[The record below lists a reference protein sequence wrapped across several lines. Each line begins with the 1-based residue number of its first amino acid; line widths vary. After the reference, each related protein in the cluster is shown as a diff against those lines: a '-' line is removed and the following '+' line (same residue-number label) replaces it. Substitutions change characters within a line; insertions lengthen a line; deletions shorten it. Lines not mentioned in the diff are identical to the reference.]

1 MKQKNLKYL
10 HIGCGDNVL
19 PKPFIN
25 IDSRKKKGVLNLKA
39 YPLKFKDNSFDLVY
53 ASHILEHFNK
63 VKVLK
68 VLKEWVRVL
77 KPGGIL
83 RISVPSFD
91 NLSLIYKIDKNID
104 NISGPLMGGQTYKD
118 NFHYE
123 IFNQKKLI
131 KLLTNAGLE
140 AIHPWDFRRTIHSKY
155 WDFSQATTNEI
166 PISLNLEGRKK
177 ILGKSL
183 DYDFKEFNVIF
194 NKLKKDKKYHKKI
207 RSILKSIK

>member
-77 KPGGIL
+77 KPGGVL

-91 NLSLIYKIDKNID
+91 NLSLIYNIDKNID

-123 IFNQKKLI
+123 IFNQK
-131 KLLTNAGLE
+131 N
-140 AIHPWDFRRTIHSKY
+140 
-155 WDFSQATTNEI
+155 
-166 PISLNLEGRKK
+166 
-177 ILGKSL
+177 
-183 DYDFKEFNVIF
+183 
-194 NKLKKDKKYHKKI
+194 
-207 RSILKSIK
+207 

>member
-39 YPLKFKDNSFDLVY
+39 YPLKFKDNTFDLVY

-63 VKVLK
+63 IKVLK

-77 KPGGIL
+77 KPGGVL

-91 NLSLIYKIDKNID
+91 NLSLIYNIDKNID

-131 KLLTNAGLE
+131 KLLTSAGLE

-177 ILGKSL
+177 ILDKNL
-183 DYDFKEFNVIF
+183 DYDFKEFKLIYY
-194 NKLKKDKKYHKKI
+194 KLKKNKKYYKKI

>member
-25 IDSRKKKGVLNLKA
+25 IDSRKKRGVLNLKA

-123 IFNQKKLI
+123 IFNQKKLM

-166 PISLNLEGRKK
+166 TISLNIEGRKK
-177 ILGKSL
+177 ILGKRL

>member
-25 IDSRKKKGVLNLKA
+25 IDSRKKRGVLNLKA

-123 IFNQKKLI
+123 IFHKHCELSRLQFLPLDHDFLYSSDFHDKISKS
-131 KLLTNAGLE
+131 GL
-140 AIHPWDFRRTIHSKY
+140 
-155 WDFSQATTNEI
+155 
-166 PISLNLEGRKK
+166 
-177 ILGKSL
+177 
-183 DYDFKEFNVIF
+183 
-194 NKLKKDKKYHKKI
+194 
-207 RSILKSIK
+207 

>member
-39 YPLKFKDNSFDLVY
+39 YPLKFKNNTFDLVY

-63 VKVLK
+63 MKVLK

-91 NLSLIYKIDKNID
+91 NLSSIYKIDKNIE

-207 RSILKSIK
+207 RSILKSLK

>member
-77 KPGGIL
+77 KPGGVL

-91 NLSLIYKIDKNID
+91 NLSLIYNIDKNID

-177 ILGKSL
+177 ILGKSS

>member
-166 PISLNLEGRKK
+166 PISLNLEGRKN
-177 ILGKSL
+177 LGKSS

-194 NKLKKDKKYHKKI
+194 IKLKKI
-207 RSILKSIK
+207 RNIIKRSDLF

>member
-25 IDSRKKKGVLNLKA
+25 IDNRKKKGVLNLKA
-39 YPLKFKDNSFDLVY
+39 YPLRFKTNTFDLVY
-53 ASHILEHFNK
+53 ASHILEHFK
-63 VKVLK
+63 KKQVLK
-68 VLKEWVRVL
+68 VLAEWVRVL

-83 RISVPSFD
+83 RISVPCFE
-91 NLSLIYKIDKNID
+91 NLSKIYNIDKDID

-123 IFNQKKLI
+123 IFNKNKLI
-131 KLLTNAGLE
+131 KLLLSAGLE
-140 AIHPWDFRRTIHSKY
+140 AVHPWDFKRTIHSKF
-155 WDFSQATTNEI
+155 WDFSQATTKEI

-177 ILGKSL
+177 NLNDNL
-183 DYDFKEFNVIF
+183 DYEFKELNRILK
-194 NKLKKDKKYHKKI
+194 KLKKDQIYKKKLK
-207 RSILKSIK
+207 SILKSI

>member
-25 IDSRKKKGVLNLKA
+25 IDSRKKRGVLNLKA

-123 IFNQKKLI
+123 IFNQKKLM

>member
-25 IDSRKKKGVLNLKA
+25 IDSRKKRGVLNLKA

-123 IFNQKKLI
+123 IFNQKKLM

-207 RSILKSIK
+207 RSILKSLK

>member
-1 MKQKNLKYL
+1 VKQKNLKYL

-177 ILGKSL
+177 ILGKSS

>member
-10 HIGCGDNVL
+10 HIGGGDNVL

-63 VKVLK
+63 IKVLK

-77 KPGGIL
+77 KPGGVL

-91 NLSLIYKIDKNID
+91 NLSLIYNIDKNID

-177 ILGKSL
+177 ILGKSS

>member
-39 YPLKFKDNSFDLVY
+39 YPLKFKNNTFDLVY
-53 ASHILEHFNK
+53 ATHILEHFNK
-63 VKVLK
+63 LKVLN

-77 KPGGIL
+77 KPGGVL

-91 NLSLIYKIDKNID
+91 NLSLIYNIDKNID

-131 KLLTNAGLE
+131 KLLSNAGLE

-177 ILGKSL
+177 ILEKNL
-183 DYDFKEFNVIF
+183 DYDFKEFKATL
-194 NKLKKDKKYHKKI
+194 NKLKKNKKYHKKI

>member
-25 IDSRKKKGVLNLKA
+25 IDSRKKRGVLNLKA